1 MADEVLQ
8 LLMDGWAMAMAGDF
22 ASLDAI
28 CTEDC
33 QIWHSSDDKWML
45 QREALQGFIA
55 ARDMG
60 RIPEFERV
68 RIMATAKGFLCQ
80 AEMSLAQIGTLHI
93 TQIVTTSGSR
103 VTHVEEYIAPEMDL
117 AAQMTA

>member
-8 LLMDGWAMAMAGDF
+8 QLMDGWAEAMADDF
-22 ASLDAI
+22 AGLAAMCS
-28 CTEDC
+28 EDC

-45 QREALQGFIA
+45 QHEALQGFIA

-60 RIPEFERV
+60 RIPEFEKV

-80 AEMSLAQIGTLHI
+80 AEMTLAPVGTLHN

-103 VTHVEEYIAPEMDL
+103 ITHVEEYIAPEMDL
-117 AAQMTA
+117 AAQMAA